1 MVEYLRMVL
10 RWEPYISRYMIAY
23 LALLC
28 PAIGMGLDALN
39 DLIKPRAMQSIVTV
53 IYFLCAVELIVE
65 MIYCGQ
71 ILPENG
77 GDVSYFAFRGD
88 IYGDYEEIVEYIN
101 ETECSNIGI
110 CIGGDSYEYGIKKKK
125 GVEWNCTVAYCRNVG
140 GHIHNNRKA
149 GCFLRGEI

>member
-1 MVEYLRMVL
+1 M
-10 RWEPYISRYMIAY
+10 
-23 LALLC
+23 
-28 PAIGMGLDALN
+28 
-39 DLIKPRAMQSIVTV
+39 
-53 IYFLCAVELIVE
+53 
-65 MIYCGQ
+65 
-71 ILPENG
+71 G